1 MESQLDR
8 RKRIAP
14 ESVKTKKAREKLR
27 KQWEEQ
33 DRLIT
38 EAALADTIDK
48 IHQWIAANAMHRVH
62 LKEKDIRLFDQNQN
76 AAALS
81 RKVEEFAQKLNEALQ
96 KNIDQN
102 E

>member
-76 AAALS
+76 VAALS